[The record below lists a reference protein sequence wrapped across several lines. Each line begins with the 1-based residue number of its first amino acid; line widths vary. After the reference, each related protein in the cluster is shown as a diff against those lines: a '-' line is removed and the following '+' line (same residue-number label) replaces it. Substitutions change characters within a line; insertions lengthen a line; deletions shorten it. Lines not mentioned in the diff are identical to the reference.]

1 MRNALDEFMIEG
13 INTTIPL
20 YKTIMNDE
28 HFINGD
34 LSTDYLD
41 RYSIIEKMRKELK
54 AKNSD
59 RQNRLLPAVASAII
73 QTENVKR
80 PQRGIIL
87 FRISGNLVELLE
99 IEWR

>member
-1 MRNALDEFMIEG
+1 MRNALDEFTIEG

-41 RYSIIEKMRKELK
+41 RYSIIEKMKKELK
-54 AKNSD
+54 TKNSD
-59 RQNRLLPAVASAII
+59 RQKRLLPAVASVII

-80 PQRGIIL
+80 PSKRDHSAQNVWK
-87 FRISGNLVELLE
+87 FSGVA
-99 IEWR
+99 

>member
-1 MRNALDEFMIEG
+1 
-13 INTTIPL
+13 
-20 YKTIMNDE
+20 MNDE

-59 RQNRLLPAVASAII
+59 KSKRLLPAVASAII
-73 QTENVKR
+73 QTEYVKR
-80 PQRGIIL
+80 PSKRDHSVQNTWKFG
-87 FRISGNLVELLE
+87 GVA
-99 IEWR
+99 